1 MEQEGLWLSSAEERL
16 WQAWID
22 VSWRIERR
30 VGEQIRRDGG
40 ISHNEY
46 AILALLSQSPGRAAR
61 MSTISGVAQIPRTRL
76 THQVDRLERLGVVR
90 RGSSADDARVIM
102 VELTDEGAE
111 LLARAAPC
119 HVRTV
124 RAALLDALDS
134 EQVDTLTGLLEL
146 VLAHLEGSQAAEG

>member
-1 MEQEGLWLSSAEERL
+1 MEQEEPWLSPAEGRL

-22 VSWRIERR
+22 ASWRIERR
-30 VGEQIRRDGG
+30 VSEQIRRDAG

-46 AILALLSQSPGRAAR
+46 AILALLSRSPGRAAR
-61 MSTISGVAQIPRTRL
+61 MSTISDVAQIPRTRL

-102 VELTDEGAE
+102 VELTKEGAE
-111 LLARAAPC
+111 LLERAAPC

-124 RAALLDALDS
+124 RAALLDALDP
-134 EQVDTLTGLLEL
+134 EQIDTLTGLLEL
-146 VLAHLEGSQAAEG
+146 ILAHPE

>member
-1 MEQEGLWLSSAEERL
+1 MEQEEPWLSPAEGRL

-22 VSWRIERR
+22 ASWRIERR
-30 VGEQIRRDGG
+30 VGEQIRRGAG

-46 AILALLSQSPGRAAR
+46 AILALLLRSPGRAAS

-90 RGSSADDARVIM
+90 RGSSGDDARVIM
-102 VELTDEGAE
+102 VELTHEGVE

-134 EQVDTLTGLLEL
+134 EQIDTLTGLLEL
-146 VLAHLEGSQAAEG
+146 ILAHRFGQHRSQP